1 MKNKFFVGFKSG
13 VLAYREAV
21 FFLSKNRLLYFFLF
35 PLIFNVLIYTLG
47 FYFTDQFIDL
57 VNTKLVSYISIVTD
71 EYNTVA
77 SKFIVKFLNIASW
90 IFSKIIFT
98 FLFTLFGGYITIIL
112 LSPVFSFLSEK
123 TANIIHSQVV
133 KFDFIQLLTD
143 IFRAL
148 IIAIRNITV
157 QLIIYLVL
165 LLIGIIP
172 LFGWII
178 AFLGNL
184 IIASY
189 FYGFSFLDYS
199 NERHQLTIKKSVDL
213 VRRNKGFAIGLGL
226 VFQLCLLIPIIGS
239 LVASFLSIIAV
250 VSATIATEHKKIN

>member
-1 MKNKFFVGFKSG
+1 MG
-13 VLAYREAV
+13 V
-21 FFLSKNRLLYFFLF
+21 
-35 PLIFNVLIYTLG
+35 IF
-47 FYFTDQFIDL
+47 
-57 VNTKLVSYISIVTD
+57 
-71 EYNTVA
+71 
-77 SKFIVKFLNIASW
+77 
-90 IFSKIIFT
+90 
-98 FLFTLFGGYITIIL
+98 IIL

-123 TANIIHSQVV
+123 TANIINSQTV

-157 QLIIYLVL
+157 QLIIYFVL

-189 FYGFSFLDYS
+189 FYGFSFWTTVTKDT
-199 NERHQLTIKKSVDL
+199 N
-213 VRRNKGFAIGLGL
+213 
-226 VFQLCLLIPIIGS
+226 
-239 LVASFLSIIAV
+239 
-250 VSATIATEHKKIN
+250 

>member
-21 FFLSKNRLLYFFLF
+21 FFLIKNRLLYFFLF
-35 PLIFNVLIYTLG
+35 PLIFNVLIYKLG

-57 VNTKLVSYISIVTD
+57 VNTKLVSYISTVTN
-71 EYNTVA
+71 ENNTVA
-77 SKFIVKFLNIASW
+77 SKFIVKFFYIASW
-90 IFSKIIFT
+90 IFFKNNFHLLIYPIWGLYYHNFT
-98 FLFTLFGGYITIIL
+98 FTY
-112 LSPVFSFLSEK
+112 FSFLSEK
-123 TANIIHSQVV
+123 TANIINSQAV

-157 QLIIYLVL
+157 QLIIYFVL

-172 LFGWII
+172 FFGWII

-250 VSATIATEHKKIN
+250 VSATIAIEYKKIS